1 MACSS
6 VLKWRGEGVNVN
18 WRRCAAGATSGVLFL
33 GAVVAVD
40 WLPGGLWGLGAGWG
54 GRMRVRMEKQAY
66 GF

>member
-6 VLKWRGEGVNVN
+6 VLKWRGEDVNVN

-40 WLPGGLWGLGAGWG
+40 WLPGGLWG
-54 GRMRVRMEKQAY
+54 GRMRVGMEQQAY